1 VGQSSETKKLLSDQV
16 LNFGPDSDF
25 LEISELW
32 STYFDVVEKPR
43 RRATSLQN
51 FMGQSSETKKL
62 LSHQFWKFGRDFLET
77 GKLWSYILKL
87 LERGR
92 EAVQEIKS

>member
-1 VGQSSETKKLLSDQV
+1 LSDQV

-25 LEISELW
+25 LEIGELW
-32 STYFDVVEKPR
+32 S
-43 RRATSLQN
+43 
-51 FMGQSSETKKL
+51 
-62 LSHQFWKFGRDFLET
+62 H
-77 GKLWSYILKL
+77 ILKL